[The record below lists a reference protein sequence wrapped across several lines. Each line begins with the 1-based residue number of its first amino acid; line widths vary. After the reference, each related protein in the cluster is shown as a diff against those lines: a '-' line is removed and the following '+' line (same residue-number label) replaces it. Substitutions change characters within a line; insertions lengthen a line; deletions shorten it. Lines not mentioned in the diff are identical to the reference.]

1 MKDNV
6 FEFKGM
12 MFERVEDGRI
22 KRVGVVPDYRPHNAT
37 EEIIPDHI
45 RMLNKK
51 QLRARI
57 LELEDMLR
65 DRNG

>member
-1 MKDNV
+1 MKDDV

-12 MFERVEDGRI
+12 MFERDGSGGVW
-22 KRVGVVPDYRPHNAT
+22 RVGVVPDYRPHNAT